1 MGCDSNKQKSPN
13 KQEAIKIKETEK
25 QTKKIIEAKIV
36 LLGEQNVGKS
46 SIAQRYCK
54 NSFSEQH
61 AATIGGAYLNQKV
74 QLKNGE
80 YVNLHI
86 WDTGG
91 QERFRAMAGLYYK
104 DAAAAILTYDVTT
117 QNSLE
122 SLNYWIK
129 ELKNNASSENIIL
142 CLAGNKCD
150 VPQQNR
156 KLQFN
161 DGKNFATQNNMI
173 FYETSAKNDIGIK
186 ELFTA
191 LANKIYESSPK

>member
-1 MGCDSNKQKSPN
+1 
-13 KQEAIKIKETEK
+13 
-25 QTKKIIEAKIV
+25 
-36 LLGEQNVGKS
+36 
-46 SIAQRYCK
+46 
-54 NSFSEQH
+54 
-61 AATIGGAYLNQKV
+61 
-74 QLKNGE
+74 
-80 YVNLHI
+80 
-86 WDTGG
+86 
-91 QERFRAMAGLYYK
+91 MAGLYYK

-161 DGKNFATQNNMI
+161 DGKNFAQQNNMI

-191 LANKIYESSPK
+191 LANKIYENSNK